1 MLSHSSSSKEVVDG
15 THHSFE
21 SLQTIVYMMIYP
33 DFQNRDADHLSLLIR
48 EEVDKHR
55 AEIKEIK
62 SIPIEEATF
71 TNTVL
76 ALEKSGKTLDLHT
89 SVFFNLLH
97 CDADDDFMRV
107 SEELTPLLSDLNNEI
122 SMDIAIAKNIERVY
136 LKEFDRLSGIDKRL
150 LQRTYEGYRDRGAF
164 LDDEKREELKR
175 LRKEL
180 SITTLKFGQNVLKEQ
195 NDYTLPITDRAV
207 ISRLPASALEVG
219 KEKAKEKKAEGYLF
233 DFSFP
238 SYMAIMKYCDSR
250 DIREQM
256 YRDRQRLCFDSR
268 KETDNTSIVFKIVAL
283 RTQIASL
290 LGYETYADYVLKERM
305 AKTKTNVLK
314 MLDDLYDAYIGLA
327 REEVRVVQEF
337 AHRAAHSPLPQGQTL
352 MPWDWSYYAEQYKV
366 ETLHYDE
373 EETRP
378 YFALDKV
385 MTAMLSLAEDLYDI
399 SFTPNNT
406 LTKYHK
412 DVAIYEVK
420 SREGADIGVLMTDF
434 FPRKGKQSGAWMTN
448 YVEAYENVRPV
459 VSLVMNFT
467 PPTSGTPSLLTF
479 DEATTLFH
487 EFGHGLHGLLTKVK
501 YASLSGTNVVR
512 DFVELPS
519 QIMEN
524 WMRSPEFVKSF
535 ATHYLT
541 GEPISDELLSAIERN
556 ALFLEGYAC
565 IRQLNFGYL
574 DMAWHTGRTEEL
586 GTTDIETLETIVGEH
601 TALMPRVS
609 GGCISTAFSHI
620 FNGGYAVGY
629 YGYKWAE
636 ILDADAF
643 EEFSTYGLRDKAIAT
658 RFKVHI
664 LEQGDS
670 EDADVLYKRFKGR
683 EATVTALKKRS
694 GLKT

>member
-1 MLSHSSSSKEVVDG
+1 M
-15 THHSFE
+15 T
-21 SLQTIVYMMIYP
+21 MIYP
-33 DFQNRDADHLSLLIR
+33 DFQNRDAEYLSHIIR
-48 EEVDKHR
+48 EEIEKHR

-62 SIPIEEATF
+62 AIPIEKATF

-76 ALEKSGKTLDLHT
+76 ALEESGKELDLHT

-97 CDADDDFMRV
+97 CDADDDFMRI

-122 SMDIAIAKNIERVY
+122 SMDIDLAKNIERVY
-136 LKEFDRLSGIDKRL
+136 TNEFDNLTGIDKRL

-164 LDDEKREELKR
+164 LEEEKREELKS

-180 SITTLKFGQNVLKEQ
+180 SLTTLKFGQNVLKEQ
-195 NDYTLPITDRAV
+195 NDYTLMITERSI
-207 ISRLPASALEVG
+207 ISRLPSSAIEVAE
-219 KEKAKEKKAEGYLF
+219 EKAKEKGLDGYLF

-250 DIREQM
+250 EIREQM
-256 YRDRQRLCFDSR
+256 YRDRQRLCFDAD
-268 KETDNTSIVFKIVAL
+268 KETDNTTIVFKIVEL
-283 RTQIASL
+283 RKQIASL
-290 LGYETYADYVLKERM
+290 LGYQTYADYVLKERM
-305 AKTKTNVLK
+305 AKTNENVLK

-327 REEVRVVQEF
+327 REEVKTVEEF
-337 AHRAAHSPLPQGQTL
+337 AHRATYAPLPQGQTL

-385 MTAMLSLAEDLYDI
+385 MKAMLSLAEELYDI
-399 SFTPNNT
+399 SFMPNDT

-412 DVAIYEVK
+412 DVDIYEVK
-420 SREGADIGVLMTDF
+420 SRDGADVGILMTDF

-448 YVEAYENVRPV
+448 YVEAYGDIRPV

-479 DEATTLFH
+479 DEASTLFH

-535 ATHYLT
+535 ATHYIT
-541 GEPISDELLSAIERN
+541 DEPISDELLSAIERN

-574 DMAWHTGRTEEL
+574 DMAWHMGKSEEL
-586 GTTDIETLETIVGEH
+586 ETRDIELLETTVGER
-601 TALMPRVS
+601 TALMPRVP
-609 GGCISTAFSHI
+609 GGCISTSFSHI

-643 EEFSTYGLRDKAIAT
+643 EEFATHGLKDKATAT
-658 RFKVHI
+658 RFKTFI

-670 EDADVLYKRFKGR
+670 EDADLLYKRFKGKD
-683 EATVTALKKRS
+683 ATVTALKRRS
-694 GLKT
+694 GLKI

>member
-1 MLSHSSSSKEVVDG
+1 
-15 THHSFE
+15 
-21 SLQTIVYMMIYP
+21 MIYP
-33 DFQNRDADHLSLLIR
+33 DFQNRDAEHLSHLIR
-48 EEVDKHR
+48 EEIEKHR

-62 SIPIEEATF
+62 AIPITEATF

-76 ALEKSGKTLDLHT
+76 ALEESGKELDLHT

-97 CDADDDFMRV
+97 CDADDDFMRI

-122 SMDIAIAKNIERVY
+122 SMDIDLAKNIERVY
-136 LKEFDRLSGIDKRL
+136 TSEFDNLTGIDKRL

-164 LDDEKREELKR
+164 LEEEKREELKS

-180 SITTLKFGQNVLKEQ
+180 SLTTLKFGQNVLKEQ
-195 NDYTLPITDRAV
+195 NDYTLMITERSI
-207 ISRLPASALEVG
+207 ISRLPSSAIEVAE
-219 KEKAKEKKAEGYLF
+219 EKAKEKGLDGYLF

-250 DIREQM
+250 EIREQM
-256 YRDRQRLCFDSR
+256 YRDRQRLCFDAD
-268 KETDNTSIVFKIVAL
+268 KETDNTTIVFKIVEL
-283 RTQIASL
+283 RKQIASL
-290 LGYETYADYVLKERM
+290 LGYQTYADYVLKERM
-305 AKTKTNVLK
+305 AKTKENVLK

-327 REEVRVVQEF
+327 REEVSTVQEF
-337 AHRAAHSPLPQGQTL
+337 AHRATYAPLPQGQTL
-352 MPWDWSYYAEQYKV
+352 MPWDWSYYTEQYKV
-366 ETLHYDE
+366 KTLHYDE

-385 MTAMLSLAEDLYDI
+385 MKAMLSLAEDLYDI

-406 LTKYHK
+406 LSKYHK
-412 DVAIYEVK
+412 DVDIYEVK
-420 SREGADIGVLMTDF
+420 SRDGADIGILMTDF

-448 YVEAYENVRPV
+448 YVEAYGDVRPV

-535 ATHYLT
+535 ATHYTT

-574 DMAWHTGRTEEL
+574 DMAWHTGKAEEL
-586 GTTDIETLETIVGEH
+586 ETKDIEVLDATVGER

-609 GGCISTAFSHI
+609 GGCISTSFSHI

-643 EEFSTYGLRDKAIAT
+643 EEFMIHGLSDKETAL
-658 RFKVHI
+658 RFRSHI
-664 LEQGDS
+664 LEQGDA
-670 EDADVLYKRFKGR
+670 EDADLLYKRFKGR
-683 EATVTALKKRS
+683 DATVAALKRRS
-694 GLKT
+694 GLTT